1 MIFSKLMLGT
11 VQFGLNYGVANTSGK
26 PSYEIARDIIKA
38 AYENGVNCLDTS
50 ASYGDSEE
58 VLGRALAELELG
70 DKMHVITKVDNI
82 SISKLS
88 SSETEKYIR
97 KSVETSLKRLRLER
111 IYICL
116 IHKEFDIEYIGILR
130 KLQQK
135 GIIGETGIS
144 LETNKYCEEVIARGI
159 KYVQLPYNILDKR
172 FDSFFPAAQAN
183 GVSVFTR
190 SAYLQGLLLM
200 PEEKIMLDLN
210 DVIPVRHRL
219 EKLAASAGMGMPELC
234 IRFVL
239 SNPVV
244 TSVLTGVDNV
254 EQLRQNLQL
263 LEKGPLPA
271 KLLKEVKEAVPLLAE
286 NIIRPVLWKK
296 NSDKLS
302 S

>member
-1 MIFSKLMLGT
+1 MLGT

-26 PSYEIARDIIKA
+26 PSYETARDIINA

-50 ASYGDSEE
+50 AAYGDSEE

-88 SSETEKYIR
+88 ASETEKYIR

-135 GIIGETGIS
+135 GLIGETGIS
-144 LETNKYCEEVIARGI
+144 LDTDKYCKEVIAEGI
-159 KYVQLPYNILDKR
+159 KFVQLPYNIFDKR
-172 FDSFFPAAQAN
+172 FDSFLPEARKN
-183 GVSVFTR
+183 GFKVFTR
-190 SAYLQGLLLM
+190 SAYLQGLLVM
-200 PEEKIMLDLN
+200 PEQNISPDLH
-210 DVIPVRHRL
+210 VIIPVRRKL
-219 EKLAASAGMGMPELC
+219 EKLAADAGMNMPELC
-234 IRFVL
+234 MRFVL
-239 SNPVV
+239 SNPAV

-254 EQLRQNLQL
+254 KQLKQNIQL
-263 LEKGPLPA
+263 LDKGSLPDNLYQEAKALVPILDEK
-271 KLLKEVKEAVPLLAE
+271 
-286 NIIRPVLWKK
+286 IIRPALWKK
-296 NSDKLS
+296 NS
-302 S
+302 